1 MYSMFRHMCWQN
13 LNSITLLKIVS
24 WNWQM
29 IFAFNTFL
37 VERARAR
44 LHKVLSFYRLDIFE
58 LLIGDCIQVIHRMY
72 CIWFN
77 LTYWVQCSLWVKNR
91 GFHQAWHT
99 NPVKHKFKKSSYKQV
114 ILHWGPVHSRCEIST
129 VATSWLFANRMF
141 TNHFYVIPD
150 DCRRHLVFKQVNTF
164 LAPPYLSSPPKRLIW
179 IRHSRDLL
187 PATTL

>member
-72 CIWFN
+72 CI
-77 LTYWVQCSLWVKNR
+77 
-91 GFHQAWHT
+91 
-99 NPVKHKFKKSSYKQV
+99 
-114 ILHWGPVHSRCEIST
+114 
-129 VATSWLFANRMF
+129 
-141 TNHFYVIPD
+141 
-150 DCRRHLVFKQVNTF
+150 
-164 LAPPYLSSPPKRLIW
+164 
-179 IRHSRDLL
+179 
-187 PATTL
+187 